1 MTVKSL
7 SAYLVV
13 DWRDEDLK
21 VRKTKP
27 ETSPY
32 EVAVPLDLE
41 IEVPEID
48 VQSLS
53 ARLEVPQANVH
64 EIVQGEVHDEELLD
78 WQVTAESVLEDRIGP
93 DPDPEQLKEDSVE
106 QVLGAVMLQAPGVPD
121 PEKVRDYLDDR
132 IEHIIYE

>member
-41 IEVPEID
+41 IEVPEVD
-48 VQSLS
+48 VQTLS
-53 ARLEVPQANVH
+53 ARLEVPQAHVH
-64 EIVQGEVHDEELLD
+64 KIVQGEVHEEDLTD
-78 WQVTAESVLEDRIGP
+78 WQAEAERILMDYQETGELAL
-93 DPDPEQLKEDSVE
+93 DDSI
-106 QVLGAVMLQAPGVPD
+106 QTQILGEVMMESPGVPD
-121 PEKVRDYLDDR
+121 PESVSDYIQVRMGELV
-132 IEHIIYE
+132 ET